1 MINDSNKLKSFIKQ
15 LSSISQQYGKR
26 AVIENIN
33 NAIDKIDNSTSI
45 LFCGE
50 FKRGKSSLINAI
62 IGDEICP
69 TDIGIATAVVTRIMY
84 GQTKKVVRY
93 YGNLLEG
100 ENSLKKEEIA
110 WDDIQ
115 KYTVGDVIEIGST
128 VQMDLYYPSEFLK
141 EGLVFI
147 DTPGIGGLDPRHAN
161 LTAMALPYAD
171 IAVFITDASEPVTES
186 ELKFYEKKVASRV
199 KSTIVLINKSDI
211 LSQDVLQTHI
221 ETTRNTFLS
230 VGNPTIVAVSA
241 MNWLLYNQLED
252 EEFKVS
258 SNRDAV
264 IAAINSQIKMFRKGQ
279 LMQFRDILLSEINDM
294 LETVKVEKM
303 QLEANHNTQ
312 NNAIQNYKDQQQ
324 KLAQFRNE
332 IANPTSSIR
341 LQVNSLFENAR
352 NEVLNQ
358 ISHEGTLLTTST
370 FDRLIDSEN
379 GLNNDGKWLVA
390 QINDELQE
398 LSYNVNL
405 TTKKTFDQISKTL
418 EKKISEVLSDEDINI
433 SDELRIH
440 SVLNSQLAFNLAG
453 KFAQGGIIATALAI
467 GADFLIPGI
476 GWAVGLMSAAALIWR
491 RLNQESQQQKKM
503 MIRQQVLPK
512 INLAITDLRNQINT
526 QFTKYHQN
534 ILQTIQTMLSETEE
548 KMKAIQQTIIE
559 SRENEKKFKENMSI
573 IEQRE
578 KFLNTLYS
586 QMKLLY
592 SNPFGHAEQ

>member
-84 GQTKKVVRY
+84 GQTKKAVRY

-141 EGLVFI
+141 EGLVVI

-324 KLAQFRNE
+324 KLAQFRKE

-476 GWAVGLMSAAALIWR
+476 GLAVGLMSAAALIWR
-491 RLNQESQQQKKM
+491 RLNQESRQQKKM

-578 KFLNTLYS
+578 KFLNTLSS

>member
-141 EGLVFI
+141 EGLVVI

-199 KSTIVLINKSDI
+199 KSTLVLINKSDI

-279 LMQFRDILLSEINDM
+279 LMQFRDILLSEINDI

-491 RLNQESQQQKKM
+491 RLNQESRQQKKM

-578 KFLNTLYS
+578 KFLNTLSS

>member
-84 GQTKKVVRY
+84 GQTKKAVRY

-100 ENSLKKEEIA
+100 ENALKKEEIA

-141 EGLVFI
+141 EGLVVI

-324 KLAQFRNE
+324 KLAQFRKE

-476 GWAVGLMSAAALIWR
+476 GLAVGLMSAAALIWR
-491 RLNQESQQQKKM
+491 RLNQESRQQKKM

>member
-141 EGLVFI
+141 EGLVVI

-491 RLNQESQQQKKM
+491 RLNQESRQQKKM

>member
-15 LSSISQQYGKR
+15 LSSISQQYGKS

-84 GQTKKVVRY
+84 GQTKKAVRY

-100 ENSLKKEEIA
+100 ENALKKEEIA

-141 EGLVFI
+141 EGLVVI

-279 LMQFRDILLSEINDM
+279 LMQFRDILLSEINDI

-476 GWAVGLMSAAALIWR
+476 GWAVGLMSAAALIWK
-491 RLNQESQQQKKM
+491 RLNQESRQQKKM

-559 SRENEKKFKENMSI
+559 SRENEKNFKENMSI

-578 KFLNTLYS
+578 KFLNTLSS

>member
-84 GQTKKVVRY
+84 GQTKKAVRY
-93 YGNLLEG
+93 YGNLLQG
-100 ENSLKKEEIA
+100 ENALKKEEIA

-141 EGLVFI
+141 EGLVVI

-279 LMQFRDILLSEINDM
+279 LMQFRDILLSEINDI

-491 RLNQESQQQKKM
+491 RLNQESRQQKKM

-559 SRENEKKFKENMSI
+559 SRENEKNFKENMSI
-573 IEQRE
+573 
-578 KFLNTLYS
+578 
-586 QMKLLY
+586 M
-592 SNPFGHAEQ
+592 

>member
-15 LSSISQQYGKR
+15 LSSISQQYGKS

-84 GQTKKVVRY
+84 GQTKKAVRY

-100 ENSLKKEEIA
+100 ENALKKEEIA

-141 EGLVFI
+141 EGLVVI

-279 LMQFRDILLSEINDM
+279 LMQFRDILLSEINDI

-476 GWAVGLMSAAALIWR
+476 GWAVGLMSAAALIWK
-491 RLNQESQQQKKM
+491 RLNQESRQQKKM

-573 IEQRE
+573 IEQRK
-578 KFLNTLYS
+578 KFLNTLSS

>member
-15 LSSISQQYGKR
+15 LSSISQQYGKS

-84 GQTKKVVRY
+84 GQTKKAVRY

-100 ENSLKKEEIA
+100 ENALKKEEIA

-141 EGLVFI
+141 EGLVVI

-279 LMQFRDILLSEINDM
+279 LMQFRDILLSEINDI

-491 RLNQESQQQKKM
+491 RLNQESRQQKKM

-578 KFLNTLYS
+578 KFLNTLSS

>member
-1 MINDSNKLKSFIKQ
+1 
-15 LSSISQQYGKR
+15 
-26 AVIENIN
+26 
-33 NAIDKIDNSTSI
+33 
-45 LFCGE
+45 
-50 FKRGKSSLINAI
+50 
-62 IGDEICP
+62 
-69 TDIGIATAVVTRIMY
+69 
-84 GQTKKVVRY
+84 
-93 YGNLLEG
+93 
-100 ENSLKKEEIA
+100 
-110 WDDIQ
+110 
-115 KYTVGDVIEIGST
+115 
-128 VQMDLYYPSEFLK
+128 
-141 EGLVFI
+141 
-147 DTPGIGGLDPRHAN
+147 
-161 LTAMALPYAD
+161 
-171 IAVFITDASEPVTES
+171 
-186 ELKFYEKKVASRV
+186 
-199 KSTIVLINKSDI
+199 
-211 LSQDVLQTHI
+211 
-221 ETTRNTFLS
+221 
-230 VGNPTIVAVSA
+230 
-241 MNWLLYNQLED
+241 
-252 EEFKVS
+252 
-258 SNRDAV
+258 
-264 IAAINSQIKMFRKGQ
+264 
-279 LMQFRDILLSEINDM
+279 MQFRDILLSEINDI
-294 LETVKVEKM
+294 LETVKVEKI

-312 NNAIQNYKDQQQ
+312 NNAIQNFKDQQQ

-491 RLNQESQQQKKM
+491 RLNQESRQQKKM

-559 SRENEKKFKENMSI
+559 SRENEKNFKENMSI

-578 KFLNTLYS
+578 KFLNALYS

>member
-84 GQTKKVVRY
+84 GQTKKAVRY

-100 ENSLKKEEIA
+100 ENALKKEEIA

-141 EGLVFI
+141 EGLVVI

-279 LMQFRDILLSEINDM
+279 LMQFRDILLSEINDI

-370 FDRLIDSEN
+370 FDRLIDSEK

-405 TTKKTFDQISKTL
+405 TTKKTFDQISKTF

-491 RLNQESQQQKKM
+491 RLNQENQQQKKM

>member
-100 ENSLKKEEIA
+100 ENALKKEEIA
-110 WDDIQ
+110 WGDIQ

-141 EGLVFI
+141 EGLVVI

-578 KFLNTLYS
+578 KFLNTLSS

>member
-15 LSSISQQYGKR
+15 LSSISQQYGKS

-84 GQTKKVVRY
+84 GQTKKAVRY

-100 ENSLKKEEIA
+100 ENALKKEEIA

-141 EGLVFI
+141 EGLVVI

-279 LMQFRDILLSEINDM
+279 LMQFRDILLSEINDI

-358 ISHEGTLLTTST
+358 ISHEGTLLTTGT

-476 GWAVGLMSAAALIWR
+476 GWAVGLMSAAALIWK
-491 RLNQESQQQKKM
+491 RLNQESRQQKKM

-534 ILQTIQTMLSETEE
+534 ILQTIQAMLSETEE

-578 KFLNTLYS
+578 KFLNTLSS

>member
-84 GQTKKVVRY
+84 GQTKKAVRY

-141 EGLVFI
+141 EGLVVI

-279 LMQFRDILLSEINDM
+279 LMQFRDILLSEINDI

-491 RLNQESQQQKKM
+491 RLNQESRQQKKM

-559 SRENEKKFKENMSI
+559 SRENEKNFKENMSI

>member
-1 MINDSNKLKSFIKQ
+1 MINDSYKLKSFIKQ

-100 ENSLKKEEIA
+100 ENALKKEEIA

-141 EGLVFI
+141 EGLVVI

-312 NNAIQNYKDQQQ
+312 NNAIQTYKDQQQ

-476 GWAVGLMSAAALIWR
+476 GWAVGLMSAAALIWK
-491 RLNQESQQQKKM
+491 RLNQESRQQKKM

>member
-15 LSSISQQYGKR
+15 LSSISQQYGKS

-84 GQTKKVVRY
+84 GQTKKAVRY

-100 ENSLKKEEIA
+100 ENALKKEEIA

-141 EGLVFI
+141 EGLVVI

-279 LMQFRDILLSEINDM
+279 LMQFRDILLSEINDI

-476 GWAVGLMSAAALIWR
+476 GWAVGLMSAAALIWK
-491 RLNQESQQQKKM
+491 RLNQESRQQKKM

-534 ILQTIQTMLSETEE
+534 ILQTIQVMLSETEE

-578 KFLNTLYS
+578 KFLNTLSS

>member
-141 EGLVFI
+141 EGLVVI

-199 KSTIVLINKSDI
+199 QSTIVLINKSDI

-279 LMQFRDILLSEINDM
+279 LMQFRDILLSEINDI

-476 GWAVGLMSAAALIWR
+476 GWAVGLMSAAALIWK
-491 RLNQESQQQKKM
+491 RLNQESRQQKKM

>member
-84 GQTKKVVRY
+84 GQTKKAVRY

-141 EGLVFI
+141 EGLVVI

-199 KSTIVLINKSDI
+199 KSTLVLINKSDI

-279 LMQFRDILLSEINDM
+279 LMQFRDILLSEINDI
-294 LETVKVEKM
+294 LETVKVEKI

-312 NNAIQNYKDQQQ
+312 NNAIQNFKDQQQ

-491 RLNQESQQQKKM
+491 RLNQESRQQKKM

-559 SRENEKKFKENMSI
+559 SRENEKNFKENMSI

>member
-15 LSSISQQYGKR
+15 LSSISQQYGKS

-84 GQTKKVVRY
+84 GQTKKAVRY

-100 ENSLKKEEIA
+100 ENALKKEEIA

-141 EGLVFI
+141 EGLVVI

-279 LMQFRDILLSEINDM
+279 LMQFRDILLSEINDI

-476 GWAVGLMSAAALIWR
+476 GWAVGLMSAAALIWK
-491 RLNQESQQQKKM
+491 RLNQESRQQKKM

-526 QFTKYHQN
+526 QFTKYRQN

-578 KFLNTLYS
+578 KFLNTLSS

>member
-141 EGLVFI
+141 EGLVVI

-279 LMQFRDILLSEINDM
+279 LMQFRDILLSEINDI

-491 RLNQESQQQKKM
+491 RLNQESRQQKKM

-578 KFLNTLYS
+578 KFLNTLSS

>member
-100 ENSLKKEEIA
+100 ENALKKEEIA

-141 EGLVFI
+141 EGLVVI

-578 KFLNTLYS
+578 KFLNTLSS

>member
-84 GQTKKVVRY
+84 GQTKKAVRY

-141 EGLVFI
+141 EGLVVI

-279 LMQFRDILLSEINDM
+279 LMQFRDILLSEINDI

-398 LSYNVNL
+398 LSYNVNR

-578 KFLNTLYS
+578 KFLNTLSS

>member
-84 GQTKKVVRY
+84 GQTKKAVRY

-100 ENSLKKEEIA
+100 ENALKKEEIA

-141 EGLVFI
+141 EGLVVI

-279 LMQFRDILLSEINDM
+279 LMQFRDILLSEINDI

-370 FDRLIDSEN
+370 FDRLIDSEK

-405 TTKKTFDQISKTL
+405 TTKKTFDQISKTF

-476 GWAVGLMSAAALIWR
+476 GWVVGLMSAAALIWR
-491 RLNQESQQQKKM
+491 RLNQENQQQKKM

>member
-141 EGLVFI
+141 EGLVVI

-491 RLNQESQQQKKM
+491 RLNQESRQQKKM

-534 ILQTIQTMLSETEE
+534 ILQTKQTMLPDTEE

>member
-141 EGLVFI
+141 EGLVVI

-199 KSTIVLINKSDI
+199 QSTIVLINKSDI

-279 LMQFRDILLSEINDM
+279 LMQFRDILLSEINDI

-491 RLNQESQQQKKM
+491 RLNQESRQQKKM

>member
-100 ENSLKKEEIA
+100 ENALKKEEIA

-141 EGLVFI
+141 EGLVVI

-370 FDRLIDSEN
+370 FDRLIDGEN

>member
-141 EGLVFI
+141 EGLVVI

-312 NNAIQNYKDQQQ
+312 HNAIQNYKDQQQ

-491 RLNQESQQQKKM
+491 RLNQESRQQKKM

-578 KFLNTLYS
+578 KFLNTLSS

>member
-84 GQTKKVVRY
+84 GQTKKAVRY
-93 YGNLLEG
+93 YGNLLQG
-100 ENSLKKEEIA
+100 ENALKKEEIA

-141 EGLVFI
+141 EGLVVI

-279 LMQFRDILLSEINDM
+279 LMQFRDILLSEINDI

-491 RLNQESQQQKKM
+491 RLNQESRQQKKM

-559 SRENEKKFKENMSI
+559 SLENEKNFKENMSI

>member
-15 LSSISQQYGKR
+15 LSSISQQYGKS

-84 GQTKKVVRY
+84 GQTKKAVRY

-100 ENSLKKEEIA
+100 ENALKKEEIA

-141 EGLVFI
+141 EGLVVI

-279 LMQFRDILLSEINDM
+279 LMQFRDILLSEINDI

-433 SDELRIH
+433 SDELRIL

-476 GWAVGLMSAAALIWR
+476 GWAVGLMSAAALIWK
-491 RLNQESQQQKKM
+491 RLNQESRQQKKM

-578 KFLNTLYS
+578 KFLNTLSS

>member
-15 LSSISQQYGKR
+15 LSSISQQYGKS

-84 GQTKKVVRY
+84 GQTKKAVRY

-100 ENSLKKEEIA
+100 ENALKKEEIA

-141 EGLVFI
+141 EGLVVI

-279 LMQFRDILLSEINDM
+279 LMQFRDILLSEINDI

-476 GWAVGLMSAAALIWR
+476 GWAVGLMSAAALIWK
-491 RLNQESQQQKKM
+491 RLNQESRQQKKM

-512 INLAITDLRNQINT
+512 INLAITDLRNQINA

-578 KFLNTLYS
+578 KFLNTLSS

>member
-100 ENSLKKEEIA
+100 ENALKKEEIA

-141 EGLVFI
+141 EGLVVI

-418 EKKISEVLSDEDINI
+418 EKKISEVLSDDDINI

>member
-15 LSSISQQYGKR
+15 LSSISQQYGKS

-84 GQTKKVVRY
+84 GQTKKAVRY

-100 ENSLKKEEIA
+100 ENALKKEEIA

-141 EGLVFI
+141 EGLVVI

-279 LMQFRDILLSEINDM
+279 LMQFRDILLSEINDI

-476 GWAVGLMSAAALIWR
+476 GWAVGLMSAAALIWK
-491 RLNQESQQQKKM
+491 RLNQESRQQKKM

-512 INLAITDLRNQINT
+512 INLAITDLCNQINT

-578 KFLNTLYS
+578 KFLNTLSS

>member
-33 NAIDKIDNSTSI
+33 NSIDKIDNSTSI

-84 GQTKKVVRY
+84 GQTKKAVRY

-141 EGLVFI
+141 EGLVVI

-279 LMQFRDILLSEINDM
+279 LMQFRDILLSEINDI

-491 RLNQESQQQKKM
+491 RLNQESRQQKKM

-578 KFLNTLYS
+578 KFLNTLSS

>member
-141 EGLVFI
+141 EGLVVI

-294 LETVKVEKM
+294 LETVKVEKI

-491 RLNQESQQQKKM
+491 RLNQESRQQKKM

-578 KFLNTLYS
+578 KFLNTLSS

>member
-84 GQTKKVVRY
+84 GQTKKAVRY

-100 ENSLKKEEIA
+100 ENALKKEEIA

-141 EGLVFI
+141 EGLVVI

-491 RLNQESQQQKKM
+491 RLNQESRQQKKM

>member
-1 MINDSNKLKSFIKQ
+1 
-15 LSSISQQYGKR
+15 
-26 AVIENIN
+26 
-33 NAIDKIDNSTSI
+33 
-45 LFCGE
+45 
-50 FKRGKSSLINAI
+50 
-62 IGDEICP
+62 
-69 TDIGIATAVVTRIMY
+69 MY
-84 GQTKKVVRY
+84 GQTKKAVRY

-100 ENSLKKEEIA
+100 ENALKKEEIA
-110 WDDIQ
+110 WEDIQ

-141 EGLVFI
+141 DGLVVI

-199 KSTIVLINKSDI
+199 KNTIVLVNKSDI

-279 LMQFRDILLSEINDM
+279 LMQFRDILLSEIIDI

-303 QLEANHNTQ
+303 QLEANHNSQ

-358 ISHEGTLLTTST
+358 ISHEGTLLTTGT

-398 LSYNVNL
+398 LSYNVNQ
-405 TTKKTFDQISKTL
+405 TTKKAFDQISKTL
-418 EKKISEVLSDEDINI
+418 EKKISDVLSDEEVNI

-440 SVLNSQLAFNLAG
+440 SIMNSQLAFNLAG

-476 GWAVGLMSAAALIWR
+476 GWAVGLMSAAALIWK

-512 INLAITDLRNQINT
+512 INLAITDLRNQTNT

-559 SRENEKKFKENMSI
+559 SRENEKKFKENMNI
-573 IEQRE
+573 LEQRE
-578 KFLNTLYS
+578 KFLNTLSS

-592 SNPFGHAEQ
+592 SKPFGNAEQ

>member
-33 NAIDKIDNSTSI
+33 NSIDKIDNSTSI

-100 ENSLKKEEIA
+100 ENALKKEEIA

-141 EGLVFI
+141 EGLVVI

-370 FDRLIDSEN
+370 FDRLIDREN

-418 EKKISEVLSDEDINI
+418 EKKISEVLSDDDINI

>member
-33 NAIDKIDNSTSI
+33 NTIDKIDNSTSI

-84 GQTKKVVRY
+84 GQTKKAVRY

-100 ENSLKKEEIA
+100 ENALKKEEIA

-141 EGLVFI
+141 EGLVVI

-186 ELKFYEKKVASRV
+186 ELKFYEKKVASHV
-199 KSTIVLINKSDI
+199 KNTIVLINKSDI

-241 MNWLLYNQLED
+241 MNWLLYNQLGD

-279 LMQFRDILLSEINDM
+279 LMQFRDILLSEINDI
-294 LETVKVEKM
+294 LESVKVEKM

-312 NNAIQNYKDQQQ
+312 NNTIQNYKDQQQ

-358 ISHEGTLLTTST
+358 ISHEGTLLTTSK

-405 TTKKTFDQISKTL
+405 TTKKTFNQISKTL

-476 GWAVGLMSAAALIWR
+476 GWAVGLMSAAALIWK

-559 SRENEKKFKENMSI
+559 SRENEKKFKDNMSI

-578 KFLNTLYS
+578 KFLKTLSS

>member
-84 GQTKKVVRY
+84 GQTKKAVRY

-141 EGLVFI
+141 EGLVVI

>member
-84 GQTKKVVRY
+84 GQTKKAVRY

-141 EGLVFI
+141 EGLVVI

-279 LMQFRDILLSEINDM
+279 LMQFRDILLSEINDI
-294 LETVKVEKM
+294 LETVKVEKI

-312 NNAIQNYKDQQQ
+312 NNAIQNFKDQQQ

-491 RLNQESQQQKKM
+491 RLNQESRQQKKM

-559 SRENEKKFKENMSI
+559 SRENEKNFKENMSI

-578 KFLNTLYS
+578 TFLNTLYS